1 MSLDTNGNPLLEM
14 TGLPPFSAIRP
25 EHVSPAIEHLLS
37 QGRENVARLLDQ
49 AAAPTWG
56 NLMEPLEAI
65 EHRINRVWSPVTHL
79 QAVADNAPLRE
90 AYNACLPR
98 LSAYHTEL
106 AQNERLYRAC
116 RRIAEGEEYGRLGVA
131 ERKIIDN
138 TLRDF
143 RLSGVDLPPEQRR
156 RFKAIS
162 EELSSLKNRFQQNL
176 LDATQ
181 SWKKHI
187 TDEARL
193 EGLPDSTRALAR
205 QSAEREGLD
214 GWVFTL
220 DLPSYMPVMSYA
232 GDRELRREVYEA
244 YVTRASD
251 HGPGGG
257 RWDNTP
263 VMEDILRLRHE
274 TARLVGFDNYA
285 QYSLARKM
293 ARETDEVLDFLRDLA
308 LRSKPMAE
316 RELAAVQ
323 DHARTHGGPHPLE
336 AWDVPYYSEQL
347 RRHAY
352 AFSQE
357 DLRPYFP
364 VPQVLAGMFE
374 VVRRLFGLEVQACG
388 DMDVW
393 HPDVRYF
400 EIRGP
405 AGEPRGSFYL
415 DLYARPH
422 KRGGAW
428 MGQCIGRIKTS
439 CGVTQPVA
447 FLSCNFAPPLGDD
460 PSLLTHREVT
470 TLFHE
475 FGHGLHHMLTRIDY
489 PSVAGISGVAW
500 DAVELPSQFMENW
513 CWEREALNLFAGHH
527 RHGAPLPEE
536 LFMKMR
542 AARNFQAGMQMV
554 RQLEFALFDF
564 RLYLEYD
571 PAQGA
576 RIQSLLDEVREE
588 VAVARP
594 PEFNRFA
601 HGFWHIF
608 GSGYAAGY
616 YSYKWAE
623 VLSSDAFGRFEETG
637 LFDRETSQRF
647 LHTILEQ
654 GGSRDATDLFVEFRG
669 RQPRIDALL
678 RHSGVAP

>member
-1 MSLDTNGNPLLEM
+1 MSQYTDGNPLLEM
-14 TGLPPFSAIRP
+14 TGLPPFTAIRP
-25 EHVSPAIEHLLS
+25 EHVVPAVEHQLS
-37 QGRENVARLLDQ
+37 QGRETVARLLDQ
-49 AAAPTWG
+49 PETPTWG

-65 EHRINRVWSPVTHL
+65 EHRLNRVWSPVTHL
-79 QAVADNAPLRE
+79 QAVADNEPLRE
-90 AYNACLPR
+90 AYNTCLPR

-106 AQNERLYRAC
+106 GQNERLYQAC
-116 RRIAEGEEYGRLGVA
+116 QRIAEGEEYGRLGVA

-138 TLRDF
+138 ALRDF
-143 RLSGVDLPPEQRR
+143 RLSGVDLPPQERH

-162 EELSSLKNRFQQNL
+162 EELSRLKSRFQQNL

-214 GWVFTL
+214 GWLLTL
-220 DLPSYMPVMSYA
+220 DLPSYMPVVSYA
-232 GDRELRREVYEA
+232 ADRELRREIYEA

-251 HGPGGG
+251 QGPDGG

-263 VMEDILRLRHE
+263 VMEATLRLRHE
-274 TARLVGFDNYA
+274 MARLLGFDNYA
-285 QYSLARKM
+285 EYSLARKM
-293 ARETDEVLDFLRDLA
+293 ARAPDEVLDFLRDLA
-308 LRSKPMAE
+308 RRSRPMAE
-316 RELAAVQ
+316 RELATVQ
-323 DHARTHGGPHPLE
+323 AYARAHGGPRHLE

-347 RRHAY
+347 RKHTY
-352 AFSQE
+352 DFSQE

-364 VPQVLAGMFE
+364 VPQVLAGIFE
-374 VVRRLFGLEVQACG
+374 VVRRLFGLEIQGRRDV
-388 DMDVW
+388 DVW
-393 HPDVRYF
+393 HPDVSYF

-428 MGQCIGRIKTS
+428 MGKCIDRMKT
-439 CGVTQPVA
+439 GQRVTQPVA
-447 FLSCNFAPPLGDD
+447 FVSCNFTPPVGDT
-460 PSLLTHREVT
+460 PSLLTHQELT

-500 DAVELPSQFMENW
+500 DAMELPSQFLENW
-513 CWEREALNLFAGHH
+513 CWEREALNLVAGHY
-527 RHGAPLPEE
+527 RNGAPLPEDIYT
-536 LFMKMR
+536 KML
-542 AARNFQAGMQMV
+542 AAKNFQTGMQMV

-564 RLYLEYD
+564 RLHLEYD
-571 PAQGA
+571 PTQGP

-588 VAVARP
+588 VAVVRP

-601 HGFWHIF
+601 HGFLHIF

-616 YSYKWAE
+616 YGYKWSE

-637 LFDRETSQRF
+637 LFAWETSQRF
-647 LHTILEQ
+647 LHAILEQ
-654 GGSRDATDLFVEFRG
+654 GGSRDAMELFVEFRG
-669 RQPRIDALL
+669 REPRIDALL
-678 RHSGVAP
+678 RHSGIGA